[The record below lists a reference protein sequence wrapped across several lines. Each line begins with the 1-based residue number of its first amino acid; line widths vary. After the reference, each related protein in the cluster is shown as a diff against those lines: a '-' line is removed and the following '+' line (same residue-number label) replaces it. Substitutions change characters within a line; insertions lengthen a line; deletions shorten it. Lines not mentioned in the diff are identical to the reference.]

1 MTANIVEYFNKIDI
15 IQIGCGGTGGWLAP
29 LVAKL
34 IRNITSRNNQCEFS
48 YTLIDNDIVE
58 QRNIL
63 RQNFLERD
71 IGKSK
76 VLALANRYILE
87 LEKNLN
93 LLDEKINSTK
103 KLNEIIKPDTSTDT
117 NLQRLIILLGCVDN
131 NSTRRLLYK
140 YMNNLP
146 LNISCIYIDSGNDLN
161 KGQVVTTWINLP
173 EFIGNQDQTPVNFL
187 KLFTTK
193 KKTETEQ
200 SCAFFGDQTQGL
212 NNFAASII
220 FLNLQSI
227 LITNKLPIN
236 YIEFYSNGYSSIK
249 I

>member
-1 MTANIVEYFNKIDI
+1 MITEYFNTIDI

-34 IRNITSRNNQCEFS
+34 VRNIVNRNANCTFS
-48 YTLIDNDIVE
+48 YALIDNDIVE
-58 QRNIL
+58 ERNIL

-71 IGKSK
+71 IGKPK

-87 LEKNLN
+87 LEKNLDFFN
-93 LLDEKINSTK
+93 EKITGVK
-103 KLNEIIKPDTSTDT
+103 KLNMIIKPQAFTDSR
-117 NLQRLIILLGCVDN
+117 RLIILLGCVDN

-146 LNISCIYIDSGNDLN
+146 SHISCIYIDSGNDLN
-161 KGQVVTTWINLP
+161 KGQIITTWFNLP
-173 EFIGNQDQTPVNFL
+173 EFIDNQNQTQIKFL
-187 KLFTTK
+187 KLFAIK
-193 KKTETEQ
+193 KETQTEQ